1 MTTLSELCADVFTL
15 TNRPDLV
22 SETQLALRH
31 ATQKMHLLDF
41 WSRDR
46 AERQLSFATAAMNF
60 SASIPSNF
68 ENWRKF
74 AYVRPFD
81 PDTLT
86 PKDRYINEI
95 APDKLFDEFN
105 RNKTDV
111 YYVAGTLLNMKTRDS
126 ESAFL
131 FGWYK
136 YPNTTVAGYASW
148 IADMYPAIIVEE
160 AAGRILHVIGMVE
173 EGNKFVDPRI
183 GSVYHPITG
192 HLQALRVNELE
203 ASAR

>member
-31 ATQKMHLLDF
+31 ATQKMHLIDF
-41 WSRDR
+41 WTRDR
-46 AERQLSFATAAMNF
+46 AERFVAFSELGMNF
-60 SASIPSNF
+60 TIPVQSNF

-74 AYVRPFD
+74 AYIRPFD
-81 PDTLT
+81 LDTST

-95 APDKLFDEFN
+95 TPDRIFDEFN
-105 RNKTDV
+105 RSKTDI
-111 YYVAGTLLNMKTRDS
+111 YYVAGTALNIKSRD
-126 ESAFL
+126 EERAFL

-136 YPNTTVAGYASW
+136 YPNTTVAGYSSW
-148 IADMYPAIIVEE
+148 IADIYPAIIVEE
-160 AAGRILHVIGMVE
+160 AAGRILHIIGMVE

-183 GSVYHPITG
+183 GSVYHPVTG
-192 HLQALRVNELE
+192 HLQALRINEIE
-203 ASAR
+203 SSAR